1 MNFEEI
7 DRYILSKQ
15 GATFDYPFDK
25 KVRVYRIA
33 NKMFALTNEH
43 EPLLR
48 VNLKCDPIYALE
60 LRSIYEGVSAGYH
73 MNKKHWNTVMLEET
87 DVDEKIIK
95 ELINHSYE
103 LVSKSLKKSSE
114 PTQYELEIKG
124 EYADIFKAIREILL
138 SYPQMKELKNAK
150 QTSYSDEYGVVIMM
164 RNRGDVFVVA
174 FGKGSKL
181 QEQYP
186 MLQGTGKIVRHLYF
200 KNVDEVDEKL
210 LREMIEES
218 FILGM
223 EAFEMK
229 EMKKFI

>member
-1 MNFEEI
+1 MNFKEL
-7 DRYILSKQ
+7 DSYLLSKQ

-33 NKMFALTNEH
+33 KKMFALTKDET
-43 EPLLR
+43 PLS

-60 LRSIYEGVSAGYH
+60 LRSIYESVIGGYH
-73 MNKKHWNTVMLEET
+73 MNKKHWNTVTVDESS
-87 DVDEKIIK
+87 DVDVKIVK
-95 ELINHSYE
+95 ELIDHSYE
-103 LVSKSLKKSSE
+103 LVSKSLKKSFE
-114 PTQYELEIKG
+114 PTQYEIDIKG
-124 EYADIFKAIREILL
+124 EFADIFHTIREILL
-138 SYPQMKELKNAK
+138 SYSQIKELKNAK
-150 QTSYSDEYGVVIMM
+150 QTSYSDEYGMLIMM
-164 RNRGDVFVVA
+164 RTRGNTFVVA

-186 MLQGTGKIVRHLYF
+186 VLQGSGKIVRHLYF
-200 KNVDEVDEKL
+200 KSVDEVDEQL

-229 EMKKFI
+229 EMKKNL